1 MPTVK
6 LTASTYYVSSA
17 YLSLTNE
24 DNMYADTS
32 STTYAT
38 LTNTDASTS
47 YYYFY
52 LRGFDI
58 SSIPSNATVNSF
70 TIKLRGR
77 ASGAYNSAMYL
88 CNGTSTIANATATQ
102 IPNSSSAATRTFAT
116 GSLTW
121 AQIVSY
127 GSNFGIRINC
137 RRNAKNTQSY
147 YYIYGAE
154 IDVTYEISA
163 DPPIITVGTPS
174 TMIISDESGHD
185 QCTCTFE
192 SDQAL
197 SQWEARATKAGITP
211 ARGVGLLVES
221 GGSLEAHTPATIIID
236 DEELTQGDGEYTIT
250 VYGCSTGG
258 VWSG

>member
-1 MPTVK
+1 MATAK
-6 LTASTYYVSSA
+6 LTASAYYVSSA
-17 YLSLTNE
+17 YLSLNNE

-102 IPNSSSAATRTFAT
+102 IPNSSSAATRTFAN

-154 IDVTYEISA
+154 IIVDYTMPAGNAAYIKTLGQWVAATHVYKKISGAWTEQTISPAIFDA
-163 DPPIITVGTPS
+163 D
-174 TMIISDESGHD
+174 
-185 QCTCTFE
+185 
-192 SDQAL
+192 
-197 SQWEARATKAGITP
+197 TKY
-211 ARGVGLLVES
+211 RGS
-221 GGSLEAHTPATIIID
+221 
-236 DEELTQGDGEYTIT
+236 
-250 VYGCSTGG
+250 
-258 VWSG
+258 